1 MRISDWS
8 SDVCSSDLELDAA
21 IPEYQKAEA
30 YYEGT
35 VKEKF
40 LNKAVQALLTGSD
53 TDFRVNLAGLVVDA
67 VQDRLEIAAVTAEPL
82 EDPDAEEE
90 IEEEPE
96 PDHKTDSAPGL
107 EGGEEPEEEER
118 SEVQKAMEEALYQKW
133 REKKI

>member
-53 TDFRVNLAGLVVDA
+53 TDFRVNLAGRVVDA
-67 VQDRLEIAAVTAEPL
+67 VQDRMELAAVTAEPI

-90 IEEEPE
+90 IEEEAE
-96 PDHKTDSAPGL
+96 NDNQTDSATGIQ
-107 EGGEEPEEEER
+107 GGEGPEKEELSGGDKAPEEDNT
-118 SEVQKAMEEALYQKW
+118 KT
-133 REKKI
+133 